1 MVYAA
6 MVRKGARMTYTIGKV
21 ANMAHV
27 SVRTLH
33 YYDAIDLLN
42 PSYETAS
49 GYRLYGD
56 SDLESLQQI
65 LFFRSLGFPLAQ
77 IKAIVKSPTF
87 DRREALEAHRTALIE
102 RYKAVE
108 ALLTAVGRTIE
119 AMDKGETMDTTTM
132 FDAFDERALEEHRAK
147 YADEAEQRWST
158 TDAYAESQRR
168 TSKYTKEDWKRIQQ
182 DAAQIDAD
190 MAALMD
196 QKATDPEVQDVVR
209 RKHEHLNHNF
219 YTCSVEMLAG
229 LSEMWVSDA
238 RFTATYD
245 KIKSGLAQFW
255 HDAIQVYR
263 TENNR
268 K

>member
-1 MVYAA
+1 
-6 MVRKGARMTYTIGKV
+6 MTYTIGKV
-21 ANMAHV
+21 ADMAHV

-49 GYRLYGD
+49 GYRLYAD

-87 DRREALEAHRTALIE
+87 DRREALEAHRTALLE
-102 RYKAVE
+102 RRKAVE
-108 ALLTAVGRTIE
+108 RLLAAVGCTIE

-132 FDAFDERALEEHRAK
+132 FDAFDERALEEHRTK
-147 YADEAEQRWST
+147 YADEAKQRWGT
-158 TDAYAESQRR
+158 TDVYVESQRR

-182 DAAQIDAD
+182 EGAEIREGL
-190 MAALMD
+190 AALMGRSPS
-196 QKATDPEVQDVVR
+196 DPGVQALVKR
-209 RKHEHLNHNF
+209 FHEYMSTNF
-219 YTCSVEMLAG
+219 YACSLEMLSG
-229 LSEMWVSDA
+229 LGDMYVSDP

-245 KIKSGLAQFW
+245 KVKPGLALFIR
-255 HDAIQVYR
+255 DAIKIYC
-263 TENNR
+263 TANGA
-268 K
+268 

>member
-1 MVYAA
+1 
-6 MVRKGARMTYTIGKV
+6 MTYTIGKV
-21 ANMAHV
+21 AHMAHV

-33 YYDAIDLLN
+33 YYDTIGLLN

-49 GYRLYGD
+49 GYRLYADGE
-56 SDLESLQQI
+56 LELLQQV

-77 IKAIVKSPTF
+77 IKAIVQSPTF
-87 DRREALEAHRTALIE
+87 DRRKSLEAQRTALLE
-102 RYKAVE
+102 RRRTVE
-108 ALLTAVGRTIE
+108 ALLAVVDHTIE
-119 AMDKGETMDTTTM
+119 ALNKGETMDKKEM
-132 FDAFDERALEEHRAK
+132 FDAFDERALEEHRTK
-147 YADEAEQRWST
+147 YADEAEQRWGT
-158 TDAYAESQRR
+158 TDAYTESQKR

-182 DAAQIDAD
+182 EAGQIDAD

-219 YTCSVEMLAG
+219 YMCSVEMLAG

-245 KIKSGLAQFW
+245 KIKPGLAQFW
-255 HDAIQVYR
+255 HDAVQVYR